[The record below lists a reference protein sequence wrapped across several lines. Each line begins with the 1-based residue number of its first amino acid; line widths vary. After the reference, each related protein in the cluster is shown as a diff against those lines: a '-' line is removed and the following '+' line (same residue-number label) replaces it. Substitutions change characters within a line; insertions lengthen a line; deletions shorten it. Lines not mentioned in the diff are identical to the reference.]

1 MAQTSPVQAVVVGY
15 NRVDVSRDAPRRR
28 GAQPPDSVHV
38 SAIIAAGGRGTRFGA
53 AAPKQLLAL
62 AGVPILQRSLDA
74 LLGHPRISDVVV
86 AVPAD
91 VAADPPPYLR
101 RSDGRLT
108 VVEGGARRQ
117 DSVAQAF
124 ARVSP
129 RAEIVVIHDAARP
142 LVTSELIDRTI
153 AAAAEGGAAIAAVR
167 ATDTVKRGDG
177 AGYVVETLP
186 RDEVFL
192 VQTPQAFRV
201 AVLRDA
207 LAIVG
212 DATDEASLA
221 ERAGHRVRLV
231 EGDPR
236 NVKITAPADL
246 DAAERTLSERSASS
260 RLPALRVGT
269 GYDLHRLVS
278 GRPLVLGGVTV
289 PFERGLLGHSD
300 ADIVCHAVTDAVLGA
315 AGLGDI
321 GRHFPDTDPAWAG
334 ADSLVLLSRAAAIVH
349 AAGYAVVN
357 VDVTVIAQKPKLASH
372 ADAMRA
378 NLARALGC
386 EAGQVSVKGKT
397 NEGVDSMGAGDSM
410 AAHAVAL
417 LARD

>member
-1 MAQTSPVQAVVVGY
+1 
-15 NRVDVSRDAPRRR
+15 
-28 GAQPPDSVHV
+28 
-38 SAIIAAGGRGTRFGA
+38 
-53 AAPKQLLAL
+53 
-62 AGVPILQRSLDA
+62 
-74 LLGHPRISDVVV
+74 
-86 AVPAD
+86 
-91 VAADPPPYLR
+91 
-101 RSDGRLT
+101 
-108 VVEGGARRQ
+108 
-117 DSVAQAF
+117 
-124 ARVSP
+124 
-129 RAEIVVIHDAARP
+129 
-142 LVTSELIDRTI
+142 
-153 AAAAEGGAAIAAVR
+153 
-167 ATDTVKRGDG
+167 
-177 AGYVVETLP
+177 
-186 RDEVFL
+186 
-192 VQTPQAFRV
+192 
-201 AVLRDA
+201 
-207 LAIVG
+207 
-212 DATDEASLA
+212 
-221 ERAGHRVRLV
+221 
-231 EGDPR
+231 
-236 NVKITAPADL
+236 VKITAPADL